1 MKKLLRKNQ
10 IIITALVVMVALAG
24 YLSLTNEEDLAIGVL
39 NNGSAVSEQAA
50 EGMDDAEGT
59 DGKASEEASVSGEEG
74 SVPSDGV
81 AAENSS
87 AEDSVAS
94 EVQDDAVADISDE
107 DIAAAEQK
115 DSSEASKENAG
126 EAVLVNNTVTSD
138 YFESA
143 KLSREQTRAKNK
155 ETLLELVNSKSAS
168 DAQKEQAMNEIVS
181 MTAVNEKETA
191 TENLLA
197 AKGFEEVVVTIV
209 DDSVDVI
216 VNAEKLN
223 EQQIAQIED
232 VVKRKTECASDKIV
246 ISPVG
251 KKG

>member
-24 YLSLTNEEDLAIGVL
+24 YLSLTNEDELAVGVM
-39 NNGSAVSEQAA
+39 NQGPEVSEQPS
-50 EGMDDAEGT
+50 ET
-59 DGKASEEASVSGEEG
+59 DGQQDGTGEQQDAVGDQTADASGLADENAKETAE
-74 SVPSDGV
+74 V
-81 AAENSS
+81 ADES
-87 AEDSVAS
+87 
-94 EVQDDAVADISDE
+94 VADISDE
-107 DIAAAEQK
+107 DVAAAEQK
-115 DSSEASKENAG
+115 AASKENAG
-126 EAVLVNNTVTSD
+126 EAVLVSNTVNAD
-138 YFESA
+138 YFEAA

-168 DAQKEQAMNEIVS
+168 DVQKEKAMNEIVA

-197 AKGFEEVVVTIV
+197 AKGFNDVVVTIV

-216 VNAEKLN
+216 VNAKELT

-251 KKG
+251 KKD

>member
-1 MKKLLRKNQ
+1 
-10 IIITALVVMVALAG
+10 MVALAG

-81 AAENSS
+81 AAENTS

>member
-24 YLSLTNEEDLAIGVL
+24 YLSLTDEEDLAVGVL
-39 NNGSAVSEQAA
+39 NQSEQAA
-50 EGMDDAEGT
+50 GGEGKDAAEN
-59 DGKASEEASVSGEEG
+59 
-74 SVPSDGV
+74 V
-81 AAENSS
+81 AAENGTGS
-87 AEDSVAS
+87 A
-94 EVQDDAVADISDE
+94 VQDDTVADISDE
-107 DIAAAEQK
+107 DVAAEEK
-115 DSSEASKENAG
+115 KSDNEVSSKENAG
-126 EAVLVNNTVTSD
+126 EAVLVSNTVTGD
-138 YFESA
+138 YFEAA

-155 ETLLELVNSKSAS
+155 ETLLELINSNTAS
-168 DAQKEQAMNEIVS
+168 EAQKEKAMNEIVA
-181 MTAVNEKETA
+181 MTAINEKETA

-197 AKGFEEVVVTIV
+197 AKGFQDVVVTIV

-216 VNAEKLN
+216 VNAESLK

-232 VVKRKTECASDKIV
+232 VVKRKLECASDKIV

>member
-24 YLSLTNEEDLAIGVL
+24 YLSLTDDQDLAVGVL
-39 NNGSAVSEQAA
+39 NQNTGESTA
-50 EGMDDAEGT
+50 ENAT
-59 DGKASEEASVSGEEG
+59 GKAVTEENVAKENTAEEN
-74 SVPSDGV
+74 
-81 AAENSS
+81 AS
-87 AEDSVAS
+87 AEDVAV
-94 EVQDDAVADISDE
+94 EDEAVADISDE
-107 DIAAAEQK
+107 DVAKEETK
-115 DSSEASKENAG
+115 TEGEDVASKENAG
-126 EAVLVNNTVTSD
+126 EAVLVNNTVTGD
-138 YFESA
+138 YFEAA

-155 ETLLELVNSKSAS
+155 ETLLELVNSDQAS
-168 DAQKEQAMNEIVS
+168 EAQKEKAMNEIVA

-197 AKGFEEVVVTIV
+197 AKGFEDVVVTIV

-216 VNAEKLN
+216 VNAESLT

-251 KKG
+251 KKD

>member
-1 MKKLLRKNQ
+1 
-10 IIITALVVMVALAG
+10 MVALAG

-50 EGMDDAEGT
+50 EGTDDAGGT

-81 AAENSS
+81 AAENAS

>member
-24 YLSLTNEEDLAIGVL
+24 YLSLTDEQDLAVGVL
-39 NNGSAVSEQAA
+39 NQTDQNA
-50 EGMDDAEGT
+50 E
-59 DGKASEEASVSGEEG
+59 KSGEEA
-74 SVPSDGV
+74 VAEENAEAENT
-81 AAENSS
+81 AAENG
-87 AEDSVAS
+87 AVE
-94 EVQDDAVADISDE
+94 DDAVADISDE
-107 DIAAAEQK
+107 DVAA
-115 DSSEASKENAG
+115 SETKTAGEDVSSKENAG
-126 EAVLVNNTVTSD
+126 EAVLVNNTVTGD
-138 YFESA
+138 YFEAA

-155 ETLLELVNSKSAS
+155 ETLLELVNSDKAS
-168 DAQKEQAMNEIVS
+168 EAQKEKAMNEIVA

-197 AKGFEEVVVTIV
+197 AKGFQDVVVTIV

-216 VNAEKLN
+216 VNSESLT

-251 KKG
+251 KKD

>member
-50 EGMDDAEGT
+50 EGTDDAE
-59 DGKASEEASVSGEEG
+59 DGKASEEASV
-74 SVPSDGV
+74 PSDDV
-81 AAENSS
+81 AAENAS
-87 AEDSVAS
+87 AEDAVAS

>member
-24 YLSLTNEEDLAIGVL
+24 YLSLTNEDELAVGVL
-39 NNGSAVSEQAA
+39 NNSSAVSEQAA
-50 EGMDDAEGT
+50 VGTEEGAGAQDDSSGEA
-59 DGKASEEASVSGEEG
+59 EEAANIAEENGSKEAAADVSDEM
-74 SVPSDGV
+74 
-81 AAENSS
+81 
-87 AEDSVAS
+87 
-94 EVQDDAVADISDE
+94 VADISDE
-107 DIAAAEQK
+107 DMAADPK
-115 DSSEASKENAG
+115 TASKDNAG

-138 YFESA
+138 YFEAA

-155 ETLLELVNSKSAS
+155 ETLLELVNSKSVS
-168 DAQKEQAMNEIVS
+168 DAQKEKAMNEIVS
-181 MTAVNEKETA
+181 MTAVSEKETA

-197 AKGFEEVVVTIV
+197 AKGFEDVVVTIV
-209 DDSVDVI
+209 EDGVDVI

-232 VVKRKTECASDKIV
+232 VVKRKTECISDKIV

-251 KKG
+251 KKD